1 MINGKRRILTGMRP
15 TGKLHLGH
23 YAGALEN
30 WVRLQHEYE
39 CYFLIADY
47 QALGDH
53 IGDIAGIRRSVIDVA
68 MDWLSVGLDPE
79 ENAFVVQSY
88 VPEHAELTM
97 YMAML
102 TSLGRLQRNPTL
114 KNEMAQ
120 LADEKTEVTLG
131 FFNYPVSQVAD
142 ILLPKGELVP
152 VGEDQA
158 PHIEFARELARKFNR
173 TYGPVFPEPRAMVG
187 RVPRLV
193 GVDGQAKMSK
203 SLDNAIYLSDDSKTV
218 ESKIKRMIT
227 DVTGKNP
234 RLKATDPGV
243 VEYNP
248 VFLYHDAFNPDT
260 QEVEDLKDR
269 YGKGTVSDAEVK
281 QTLIKALNDFL
292 DPIRERRAHYEAN
305 VGEVYEAID
314 SGTKRAKVIAQ
325 QTMQEVRE
333 AMQVIYT

>member
-1 MINGKRRILTGMRP
+1 M
-15 TGKLHLGH
+15 
-23 YAGALEN
+23 
-30 WVRLQHEYE
+30 
-39 CYFLIADY
+39 
-47 QALGDH
+47 
-53 IGDIAGIRRSVIDVA
+53 
-68 MDWLSVGLDPE
+68 
-79 ENAFVVQSY
+79 
-88 VPEHAELTM
+88 
-97 YMAML
+97 
-102 TSLGRLQRNPTL
+102 
-114 KNEMAQ
+114 
-120 LADEKTEVTLG
+120 
-131 FFNYPVSQVAD
+131 
-142 ILLPKGELVP
+142 
-152 VGEDQA
+152 
-158 PHIEFARELARKFNR
+158 
-173 TYGPVFPEPRAMVG
+173 
-187 RVPRLV
+187 PRLV

-218 ESKIKRMIT
+218 ENKIKRMIT

-260 QEVEDLKDR
+260 QEVDDLKDR

-281 QTLIKALNDFL
+281 QTLVKALNDLL